1 VTYYSLQSPGVP
13 VGYAPAGLPLGM
25 PSGALSGPVPG
36 GIGQPST
43 EALRQQAAALIQ
55 RCYRW
60 LEAVA
65 PAQPRSSTLVP
76 AMITAV
82 QQYEARQY
90 TVSLNQAS
98 AVAATIRLW
107 QGSF

>member
-1 VTYYSLQSPGVP
+1 VTFYSLQSP
-13 VGYAPAGLPLGM
+13 VGYAPAGLPLGLLGA
-25 PSGALSGPVPG
+25 SGAG
-36 GIGQPST
+36 GQPST

-60 LEAVA
+60 LEAAA
-65 PAQPRSSTLVP
+65 PAMPRTSALVP

-90 TVSLNQAS
+90 TVCLNQAA